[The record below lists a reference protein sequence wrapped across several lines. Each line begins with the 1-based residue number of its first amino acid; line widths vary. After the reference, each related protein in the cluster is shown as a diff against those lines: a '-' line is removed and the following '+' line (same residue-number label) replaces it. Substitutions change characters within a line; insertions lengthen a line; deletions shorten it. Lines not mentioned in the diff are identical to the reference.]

1 MNEQIPRPDTAA
13 RTRKTARLPLIALAA
28 LPLTVG
34 VVLAQQSTS
43 GTAAAP
49 TAQAQRVQ
57 PVQPGQ
63 TPTAQA
69 QRVQPVQPGQTPTTP
84 AQPGQPAPR
93 PVSGINYADVFLQ
106 KLAAQLGITTAE
118 LKSAAIA
125 AGSATIDQGVTA
137 GDFPS
142 DRAPEMKQRLEQNP
156 FAIGGGRGG
165 PGGHGGHGPGMGRH
179 GGSGLGGPDGRGP
192 DSQNAPG
199 TQVAPDAPAGTASGT
214 SGT

>member
-63 TPTAQA
+63 TPTT
-69 QRVQPVQPGQTPTTP
+69 PVQPGQ
-84 AQPGQPAPR
+84 AAPR
-93 PVSGINYADVFLQ
+93 PVSGTNYADVFLQ
-106 KLAAQLGITTAE
+106 NLAAQLGITTAK

-125 AGSATIDQGVTA
+125 AGSATIDQGVKA
-137 GDFPS
+137 GDVPS
-142 DRAPEMKQRLEQNP
+142 DRAAEMKQRLEQNP

-179 GGSGLGGPDGRGP
+179 GGPDGPDGRGP
-192 DSQNAPG
+192 DSPHAPDPQG
-199 TQVAPDAPAGTASGT
+199 APDAPAGTTSGT

>member
-63 TPTAQA
+63 TPTT
-69 QRVQPVQPGQTPTTP
+69 PVQPGQ
-84 AQPGQPAPR
+84 AAPR

>member
-63 TPTAQA
+63 TPT
-69 QRVQPVQPGQTPTTP
+69 TP
-84 AQPGQPAPR
+84 AQPGQAAPR

>member
-63 TPTAQA
+63 TPTT
-69 QRVQPVQPGQTPTTP
+69 PVQPGQ
-84 AQPGQPAPR
+84 AAPR

-106 KLAAQLGITTAE
+106 KLAAQLGISTAE

-142 DRAPEMKQRLEQNP
+142 DRAAEMKQRLEQNP